1 MQIYKVLNEDVKS
14 FMGLLLTGNNFNV
27 FDVTGIE
34 IQSFIDFNIKGALNK
49 SYLENDEKEKKFV
62 NWSKVQPFVL
72 SIIKGNK
79 QPKKMVINFLLPQ
92 KYTDKLYENC
102 SACFLNMKFEN
113 GEVVFTTGTS
123 QKEFS
128 LDKSLDILWNEYVLN
143 FFVSKNIP
151 VIKTDI

>member
-1 MQIYKVLNEDVKS
+1 MQIYKVLNEDIKT
-14 FMGLLLTGNNFNV
+14 FMGLLLTGDNFNV
-27 FDVTGIE
+27 FNVTAVE
-34 IQSFIDFNIKGALNK
+34 VQSFIDFNIKGTLDKN
-49 SYLENDEKEKKFV
+49 YLKEDEKDKKYI
-62 NWSKVQPFVL
+62 NWSEIQPFIF

-79 QPKKMVINFLLPQ
+79 QPKKMIINFLLPQ

-113 GEVVFTTGTS
+113 GEVTFTTATS

-143 FFVSKNIP
+143 FFISKNIP
-151 VIKTDI
+151 VVKTEI